1 MDGWAEFFGDVPQKK
16 SKIRQQIKLET
27 KKETENKKQERS
39 KSAAKVLDCSFYITE
54 QPELE
59 EEMTPKKMKTP
70 ASEKNKATCL
80 ICCDSQSDSVI
91 MDCGHGG
98 LCF

>member
-1 MDGWAEFFGDVPQKK
+1 
-16 SKIRQQIKLET
+16 
-27 KKETENKKQERS
+27 
-39 KSAAKVLDCSFYITE
+39 
-54 QPELE
+54 
-59 EEMTPKKMKTP
+59 MTPKKMKTP